1 VISESAADSQ
11 TKSRTETP
19 FVAATPQLSAFMMAN
34 KEGIDTTQIMASGEQ
49 LSRMFEVDGDATI
62 DSVRREI
69 DGGRQYPG
77 GRVSVQ
83 VVPVHTFVLQDIS
96 KDVRLSRGI
105 LVPSFASHWG
115 VVTGEPGSLTLY
127 HLVFVPDTRPRQKE
141 NSDTIRGRRRQ
152 ITFNCLQWPPN
163 GKEPSGSAARMT
175 KVGVTSYLH
184 EDRLR
189 IGIS

>member
-11 TKSRTETP
+11 TKSRTEP
-19 FVAATPQLSAFMMAN
+19 ATHQLSAFMMAN
-34 KEGIDTTQIMASGEQ
+34 DEGIDTTQIMASGER

-77 GRVSVQ
+77 GRVPVQ

-96 KDVRLSRGI
+96 KDVKLGRGI

-115 VVTGEPGSLTLY
+115 VVTGEPRSLTLY
-127 HLVFVPDTRPRQKE
+127 HLVFVPDSRPPQKE
-141 NSDTIRGRRRQ
+141 NSDTIRGRRRE
-152 ITFNCLQWPPN
+152 INFNYIQWPPN

-175 KVGVTSYLH
+175 KVGVTSYSH
-184 EDRLR
+184 EDRVR